1 MRLINEIKSNFTIIP
16 NYILYE
22 KTISLKAIGLYCKMA
37 SLPSNWR
44 FNEEGLYSIVKD
56 GRDSTRTALKELEEL
71 GLFYRFQSRKPDGKA
86 GEVIFY
92 LSPTPLTEEEKKEI
106 KGRFKPLEI
115 INTPQGAV
123 ISEFQP
129 SLEKPISDN
138 STSENLELY
147 NTYKY
152 NIQEYNIEK
161 EKIYKKE
168 KDSKLNNTYEDEFEK
183 LWKLY
188 PRKEG
193 KQVAHKVYLS
203 LRKKNEVSYEQVEKG
218 ILAYIQELKRNRTQD
233 KFILHGSTYFNQR
246 RWEDELPEVEN
257 KTEKQVTE
265 EEQDFF
271 DRFE

>member
-1 MRLINEIKSNFTIIP
+1 MRLINEIKSNFTMIP

-71 GLFYRFQSRKPDGKA
+71 GLFYRFQSRRPDGKA

-115 INTPQGAV
+115 IKTPQGAV

-138 STSENLELY
+138 SSSENLELY

-161 EKIYKKE
+161 EKINKKE
-168 KDSKLNNTYEDEFEK
+168 KDFSNEFEE

-193 KQVAHKVYLS
+193 KQVALRVYNTC
-203 LRKKNEVSYEQVEKG
+203 RKNNETTFEEVKQG
-218 ILAYIQELKRNRTQD
+218 ILNYIKQIEKNKTQYQYIQ
-233 KFILHGSTYFNQR
+233 HGSTWFNQK
-246 RWEDELPEVEN
+246 RWTDVYEMPTT
-257 KTEKQVTE
+257 KKI
-265 EEQDFF
+265 EEQEISEEKRNIMSLLAED
-271 DRFE
+271 